1 MLVAK
6 IINKGQISICSKII
20 SNFSTSPFSAL
31 SPLDGRYANSTGN
44 LHQYFSEGALMK
56 YRVKV
61 ESEWMLH
68 LMKNSVIPI
77 EKECSLEQVER

>member
-1 MLVAK
+1 
-6 IINKGQISICSKII
+6 
-20 SNFSTSPFSAL
+20 
-31 SPLDGRYANSTGN
+31 
-44 LHQYFSEGALMK
+44 MK